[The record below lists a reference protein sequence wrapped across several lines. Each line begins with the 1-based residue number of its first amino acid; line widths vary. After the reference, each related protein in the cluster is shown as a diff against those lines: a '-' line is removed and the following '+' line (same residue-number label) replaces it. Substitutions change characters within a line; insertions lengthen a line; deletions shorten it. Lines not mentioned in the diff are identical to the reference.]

1 MGKLELL
8 TDSVLFD
15 RNNKIAVLSAAGRAL
30 LPEVRR
36 LVDDADALAVRA
48 RRFAAGVEPRL
59 AVCID
64 AVFPVSGVV
73 AVAKAFA
80 KAFADVELALFTESL
95 SAVTA
100 LVRGCFVA
108 RALSPRTSAM
118 SDGPSPRRP
127 MGRSVHTVTRTAR
140 LLRWCE
146 GTHGPPHRNDDA
158 LR

>member
-80 KAFADVELALFTESL
+80 DVELALFTESL

-100 LVRGCFVA
+100 GARVLCRSCTEPTHKRHERWALAKTPHGAQCAHGDEDSAFATLV
-108 RALSPRTSAM
+108 
-118 SDGPSPRRP
+118 
-127 MGRSVHTVTRTAR
+127 
-140 LLRWCE
+140 
-146 GTHGPPHRNDDA
+146 
-158 LR
+158 